1 MLKRICLGLVASAVL
16 ATAATAQTITPTPT
30 LTPTPHPDACAAP
43 ELNIVATIGMIADVA
58 AHLGGACVEV
68 TALMGAGVDPH
79 LYTATER
86 DVERLFEADLILYG
100 GLNLEA
106 RLVDVFEQIST
117 GLGKPVIAVSEAIPA
132 ELILTEPGTDATDPH
147 VWMDASLWQYAAD
160 AMRDALIAA
169 LPDRAAYITAN
180 ADAYAADLAALH
192 ADITEQIATIPVE
205 QRVLVTAHDAF
216 QYFSRAYAIEVYAPQ
231 GITTEAE
238 VGVQDIRATIDR
250 LVERGIPAIF
260 VETSISPD
268 VIEAIQAGAADRGH
282 EVVIGGELFS
292 DALGAAGTPEGTYLG
307 MMRHNLTTIVA
318 GLTGA
323 AQE

>member
-1 MLKRICLGLVASAVL
+1 MLKRILLGLLTSGLLVSG
-16 ATAATAQTITPTPT
+16 AAAQT
-30 LTPTPHPDACAAP
+30 LTPTPTSTPHPDMCPAA
-43 ELNIVATIGMIADVA
+43 ELNVIATVGMIADVA
-58 AHLGGACVEV
+58 ANLGGSCVTV

-86 DVERLFEADLILYG
+86 DVERLFETDLILYA

-106 RLVDVFEQIST
+106 RIVDVFEQIRD
-117 GLGKPVIAVSEAIPA
+117 GLGKPVIAVSEAVPA
-132 ELILTEPGTDATDPH
+132 DLILTEPGTDATDPH
-147 VWMDASLWQYAAD
+147 VWMDAELWQYAAD
-160 AMRDALIAA
+160 AIRDALIAA

-180 ADAYAADLAALH
+180 AADYAEQLAALH
-192 ADITEQIATIPVE
+192 VDLLEQIATIPAE

-216 QYFSRAYAIEVYAPQ
+216 QYFSRAYGIEVYAPQ

-238 VGVQDIRATIDR
+238 VGVQDIRATIDL

-260 VETSISPD
+260 VETSINPD
-268 VIEAIQAGAADRGH
+268 VIEAVQAGAVDRGH
-282 EVVIGGELFS
+282 GVVIGGELFS
-292 DALGAAGTPEGTYLG
+292 DALGETGTPEGTYIG
-307 MMRHNLTTIVA
+307 MMRHNLNTIVA